1 MRVLANIIT
10 NLFEL
15 AGMLFL
21 LAVVT
26 SILLGV
32 DLMGPTLNWINNN
45 VGTVAGLGFVYLLYK
60 SESDI

>member
-15 AGMLFL
+15 VGMLFL